1 MTISNSYS
9 YPALKRIENGN
20 AHSIL
25 DMQKEETVRK
35 QISVNCNERRIS
47 KIRGRNLYLNNE
59 KLPELTEK
67 YSQFFKAKA

>member
-25 DMQKEETVRK
+25 DMQKKKLCANKFQLTVK
-35 QISVNCNERRIS
+35 SDE
-47 KIRGRNLYLNNE
+47 
-59 KLPELTEK
+59 
-67 YSQFFKAKA
+67 SQR